1 MSDTDDRTSPALR
14 ATRALERSDAFDA
27 VIERWQPR
35 VAAALEGRPG
45 LAARL
50 HGRDLGHAL
59 HPLMT
64 DLPLGLW
71 MSATTLDLVGG
82 DSARPHAERLLGL
95 GVLAAL
101 PTSLTGLADW
111 AVSGRRTQ
119 RVGAAHAALNS
130 VALGLYAGSWVLRRR
145 GAHSA
150 GVAASLLATGVVSA
164 GGYLG
169 GHMSFRLGSPPRRH
183 SGPATTRTVPD
194 ADEVDVAPAPGPPS
208 TTPDA

>member
-1 MSDTDDRTSPALR
+1 MSHTDDRTSPALR
-14 ATRALERSDAFDA
+14 AARSLESSDALDA

-35 VAAALEGRPG
+35 VAAVLERRPE

-64 DLPLGLW
+64 DLPIGLW

-95 GVLAAL
+95 GILAAL

-119 RVGAAHAALNS
+119 RVGVAHAALNS

-145 GAHSA
+145 GAHPA
-150 GVAASLLATGVVSA
+150 GVVASLLATGAVSA
-164 GGYLG
+164 SGYLG

-183 SGPATTRTVPD
+183 SGPPTTRTEPD
-194 ADEVDVAPAPGPPS
+194 ADEVDLVPGGGSPS
-208 TTPDA
+208 AAPDA